1 MGGANRWRINN
12 LDQDLIAAIRRA
24 IKRSAIRNCFT
35 RRRPP
40 AASAAP
46 MEQEL
51 ETFVTFSMTQEQVKL
66 VQQSFAKVAPIAEQA
81 AGLFYDRLFE
91 IDPKL
96 RALFKTDIAEQGK
109 KLMAALTT
117 VVTQLDDMSRIAE
130 TVRGLGRA
138 HARFGVVPEHYVKV
152 GAALLWTLEKGLGAA
167 FTPEVRAAWLAAYS
181 LVAETMIE
189 AAESTSKAA

>member
-1 MGGANRWRINN
+1 
-12 LDQDLIAAIRRA
+12 
-24 IKRSAIRNCFT
+24 
-35 RRRPP
+35 
-40 AASAAP
+40 